1 MAKGTKK
8 THAKEMRVVAKKE
21 QPKASSG
28 QRSPRKIKMRSLLI
42 GGAALL
48 ALILIALALWR
59 YLIVATVNGQ
69 PIDRFSYNRE
79 LEKQAGKQVM
89 NNLVTKALILQEARK
104 QNMNVSSQEID
115 DEIKKIESN
124 LSKQGQKLEQVLSFQ
139 GMSKDDLREQL
150 KYQKL
155 IQKMVGKDVKVTD
168 KEINDYI
175 DKNKSS
181 FPENAKPEEMKST
194 ARKQLY
200 QQKLNDKIR
209 VWLENLQ
216 KKAKVNY
223 NVRY

>member
-42 GGAALL
+42 GGVALL

-155 IQKMVGKDVKVTD
+155 IQKMVGKDVKVID